1 MRDLLFCYFIFNHWR
16 MWYFPG
22 GLLLGILGVGVP
34 NSCPNLDPDSDQKM
48 SFSLL
53 FSDLVSKKLCHNYLD
68 QNANKKNSLSPLHIR
83 AFLFFSYSF
92 GTEAINAFIHPVVS
106 SKTILRF
113 QTKMGEVYTCFQT
126 KKRAQKLHRIPFG
139 LAHTY
144 MAYIREYPPGH
155 FLMNINKAEHVLRC

>member
-83 AFLFFSYSF
+83 VFLFFSYSF

-126 KKRAQKLHRIPFG
+126 KKGAKITPYTLWFG
-139 LAHTY
+139 TY
-144 MAYIREYPPGH
+144 LYGLYKGVPPGA
-155 FLMNINKAEHVLRC
+155 FFDEYK